1 MKSLLKRPL
10 LIISVL
16 VLVAAAYVL
25 GWTKI
30 FVVEKIIIDSEDK
43 KIVTDVMS
51 KIKQTPA
58 VVVIGEPLAR
68 VDRREIASRLRELV
82 WVDNVQL
89 DRRMFSGEL
98 HLKVVPRNPIGR
110 LVAQDSS
117 NVDSVGFMDRDLEFF
132 YLPREA
138 VARAVASGETGWATM
153 PELSLIADSDEVRG
167 DVRSLIETLQA
178 QNSEI
183 ELTIQ
188 RVTAKDQESISAA
201 VIRNGRKLDISWG
214 SVKELDLKLEVLNR
228 LLELKAN
235 KRVTFLDLC
244 NPIAPI
250 VK

>member
-1 MKSLLKRPL
+1 
-10 LIISVL
+10 
-16 VLVAAAYVL
+16 
-25 GWTKI
+25 
-30 FVVEKIIIDSEDK
+30 
-43 KIVTDVMS
+43 
-51 KIKQTPA
+51 
-58 VVVIGEPLAR
+58 
-68 VDRREIASRLRELV
+68 
-82 WVDNVQL
+82 
-89 DRRMFSGEL
+89 
-98 HLKVVPRNPIGR
+98 
-110 LVAQDSS
+110 
-117 NVDSVGFMDRDLEFF
+117 MDRNLEIF

-178 QNSEI
+178 QKGEI
-183 ELTIQ
+183 EFAIQ

-235 KRVTFLDLC
+235 KRVTFLDLS

>member
-89 DRRMFSGEL
+89 DRRMLSGEL
-98 HLKVVPRNPIGR
+98 HLKVV
-110 LVAQDSS
+110 
-117 NVDSVGFMDRDLEFF
+117 
-132 YLPREA
+132 
-138 VARAVASGETGWATM
+138 
-153 PELSLIADSDEVRG
+153 
-167 DVRSLIETLQA
+167 LQ
-178 QNSEI
+178 EI
-183 ELTIQ
+183 FNI
-188 RVTAKDQESISAA
+188 
-201 VIRNGRKLDISWG
+201 KL
-214 SVKELDLKLEVLNR
+214 L
-228 LLELKAN
+228 
-235 KRVTFLDLC
+235 F
-244 NPIAPI
+244 
-250 VK
+250 